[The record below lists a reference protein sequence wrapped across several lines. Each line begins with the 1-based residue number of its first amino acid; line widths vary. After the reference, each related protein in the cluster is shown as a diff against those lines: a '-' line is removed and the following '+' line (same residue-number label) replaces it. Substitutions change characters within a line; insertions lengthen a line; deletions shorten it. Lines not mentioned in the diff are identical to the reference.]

1 MTDIALIP
9 VHELRANLVL
19 TDSLAWWVCAVE
31 DGADLPETLPSDVMA
46 EAQRQSLL
54 ADRLMTPV
62 PQPVLTP
69 WLALIAGH
77 YAAAQRARSAQEAS
91 TWARTIELT
100 MEGMP
105 AGVFTRVNL
114 GEVLARYTFL
124 PTAAQLMEVLAPD
137 RDNLERRANALRR
150 VAGKI

>member
-46 EAQRQSLL
+46 EARRQSLL